1 KLGKK
6 LLIFKDSFANSMIP
20 FLSQNFQEIHVVD
33 LRSFSWKVSEYMK
46 NTNFNEILIL
56 YNVENFLRDINISK
70 IKY

>member
-1 KLGKK
+1 GKK

-20 FLSQNFQEIHVVD
+20 FLSKNFQEIHAVD

-46 NTNFNEILIL
+46 NTNFDEILIL
-56 YNVENFLRDINISK
+56 YNMENFLRDINITR